1 MFKEELETLVNVLA
15 NVPELPAKYEAEL
28 LTEKETSYNEG
39 YKAGVSSASNGEDK
53 VYSQE
58 DMDNV
63 VKALEEKITA
73 KDEEIVKI
81 NDAVEGK
88 ITLALSE
95 MVLEI
100 EADLQAA
107 QDSENATEAEF
118 KAKLEARKV

>member
-53 VYSQE
+53 VYSQA
-58 DMDNV
+58 DMDNI
-63 VKALEEKITA
+63 VKSYDEKIVTITT
-73 KDEEIVKI
+73 ENEVKTVE
-81 NDAVEGK
+81 AVK
-88 ITLALSE
+88 LATSE
-95 MVLEI
+95 MLMEI